1 MAKRKTRPPLT
12 KKRQQWA
19 EERGGHT
26 FKGAALQY
34 PAAPMERYQRDLQR
48 MVAEMTKAYRRELEA
63 VFKQYGPADTAMDA
77 SLPAQAR
84 IALSALQ
91 RRFAALFRKRAPVI
105 TDNILNQVD
114 KASATSLQGSL
125 KELSGGLTLK
135 TKVMPPSLA
144 EAMKAATYENVSLIK
159 SIPAQYHTQ
168 IEGDVMRSMQPG
180 ANGLQDVY
188 ESLRKYEG
196 VTDRRAKF
204 IAQDQVRKAT
214 SALNLERAKAV
225 GMKKGEWIHS
235 KGSFEPRKKH
245 LHADGMIFDLDN
257 PPAVGD
263 KGRRVMPG
271 TEPGCKCTFR
281 PVVDFGEE

>member
-12 KKRQQWA
+12 KKRQAWA

-34 PAAPMERYQRDLQR
+34 PAAPMERYRRELQK
-48 MVAEMTKAYRRELEA
+48 MITEMTKAYRRELES

-84 IALSALQ
+84 IILAALQ
-91 RRFAALFRKRAPVI
+91 RRFAKLFRDRAPVI
-105 TDNILNQVD
+105 ADNILNQVD
-114 KASATSLQGSL
+114 KASATSLHQSL
-125 KELSGGLTLK
+125 KELSGGLSLK
-135 TKVMPPSLA
+135 TKTMPPSLA
-144 EAMKAATYENVSLIK
+144 EAMKAAVYENVSLIK
-159 SIPAQYHTQ
+159 SIPQQYHTQ

-196 VTDRRAKF
+196 VTDRRARF
-204 IAQDQVRKAT
+204 IAYDQVRKAT
-214 SALNLERAKAV
+214 SALNLERSKAA
-225 GMKKGEWIHS
+225 GIKKGEWIHS

-263 KGRRVMPG
+263 KGQRVMPG
-271 TEPGCKCTFR
+271 TEPGCRCTFR
-281 PVVDFGEE
+281 PIVDFGEE